1 MTKTISNHKLLD
13 LIYQLDNET
22 LKGTEHSIKNMV
34 QISVLR
40 KAFGVKNDE
49 SEYRTYKKFLDYER
63 LQVNTNKDIIN
74 KFNDYIKFYKDLPH
88 QKIEN
93 ILSIK
98 YYIEAVKV
106 FNDQLAS
113 QLLEIAKA
121 ENVQVY

>member
-13 LIYQLDNET
+13 LIYQLDHET

-49 SEYRTYKKFLDYER
+49 SEYRAYKKFHDYER

-74 KFNDYIKFYKDLPH
+74 KFNDYIEFYKGLPH

-106 FNDQLAS
+106 FNNQLAS

-121 ENVQVY
+121 ENVQLY